1 MEDRLLDY
9 IALGVLIFV
18 VLTIIYGG
26 MFIHDIPYQMAK
38 KRNHPHTEAIHT
50 ACWVSLLLLHII
62 WPFLWIWASLYKPD
76 VGWNMNNAQIPK
88 EPIPEDKNEDLELL
102 DESDESDFIQ
112 SVEAD
117 KYDEVLQD
125 NINLKNEIELLEQRL
140 SILENRLS
148 KEED

>member
-26 MFIHDIPYQMAK
+26 MFIHDIPYMMAK

-76 VGWNMNNAQIPK
+76 VGWNMNNTKFPANSENEEEENI
-88 EPIPEDKNEDLELL
+88 EEIEEIEDNR
-102 DESDESDFIQ
+102 
-112 SVEAD
+112 
-117 KYDEVLQD
+117 YDEIVQD
-125 NINLKNEIELLEQRL
+125 NINLKEEIGSLEQRL
-140 SILENRLS
+140 SILENRLK

>member
-26 MFIHDIPYQMAK
+26 MFIHDIPYMMAK

-76 VGWNMNNAQIPK
+76 VGWNMNNTKFPSNS
-88 EPIPEDKNEDLELL
+88 ENEEDENINAIEEIEDNR
-102 DESDESDFIQ
+102 
-112 SVEAD
+112 
-117 KYDEVLQD
+117 YDEILQD
-125 NINLKNEIELLEQRL
+125 NINLKEEIGSLEQRL
-140 SILENRLS
+140 SILEDRLK

>member
-26 MFIHDIPYQMAK
+26 MYIHDIPYQMAK

-76 VGWNMNNAQIPK
+76 VGWNINGNHVP
-88 EPIPEDKNEDLELL
+88 
-102 DESDESDFIQ
+102 
-112 SVEAD
+112 VEAIIED
-117 KYDEVLQD
+117 EDIEEYEEIEDNRYDEVLQD
-125 NINLKNEIELLEQRL
+125 NINLKEEIGSLEQRL
-140 SILENRLS
+140 SILENRLK